1 MEVDEIDKKLLEIL
15 STEISRDGGASLV
28 RDLKEY
34 DVCIDPLLKRSSE
47 PKLLAFLEQFPDVF
61 EVDRKTLPHV
71 VYLLKYEHIRLSD
84 EVPASQQA
92 DAKEMLKDRI
102 MCILK
107 KEMVKNERRNGPD
120 NATRYAMQGVNSSWL
135 MKQCKNQLHHY
146 LRLSG
151 KYQDMYSDDC
161 KHVNLVGSDEWNS
174 LVSIEFISIAK
185 ECCDYDNG
193 RFILREETYVSV
205 ETLASI
211 LTDKVDEDGGTHIS
225 LGLLLHRCPE
235 LRRLL
240 GGQDLMRLKEENE
253 HCFDRVGL
261 FTRNNQIYLQSMST
275 SKAGRM
281 EVDETGLFSVTSSKW
296 GNAFASLMANQCR
309 SMLSAE
315 PENTIAID
323 LTASVGGISLP
334 LCRTFKRVIAIE
346 IDSNRAD
353 LCRRNMQKHA
363 VSGQVDVRNEDSM
376 EVIPDLSSE
385 IGCYPKVVAV
395 DPRKFENLFSFLLR
409 PLSPL
414 IHFS

>member
-34 DVCIDPLLKRSSE
+34 NVCIDPLLKRSSE
-47 PKLLAFLEQFPDVF
+47 PKLLAFLEQFPDIF

-71 VYLLKYEHIRLSD
+71 VYLLNYEHVMSD
-84 EVPASQQA
+84 EVPASKQA
-92 DAKEMLKDRI
+92 DAKDMLKDRM

-135 MKQCKNQLHHY
+135 MKQCKNQLHNY

-151 KYQDMYSDDC
+151 KYHDMYSNC
-161 KHVNLVGSDEWNS
+161 KHVNLVGSDEWNI
-174 LVSIEFISIAK
+174 LVSNEFISIAK
-185 ECCDYDNG
+185 ECCDYDEG
-193 RFILREETYVSV
+193 RFFLREKTYVSV

-225 LGLLLHRCPE
+225 LGLLLHRYPE

-253 HCFDRVGL
+253 QSFERVGV
-261 FTRNNQIYLQSMST
+261 FTRNNQVYLQSMST

-323 LTASVGGISLP
+323 LTASVGGICLP
-334 LCRTFKRVIAIE
+334 LSKTFKRVTAIE

-363 VSGQVDVRNEDSM
+363 VPGQVDIRNEDAM
-376 EVIPDLSSE
+376 EAIPDLSSE

-395 DPRKFENLFSFLLR
+395 DPRKFESLFSVLL
-409 PLSPL
+409 
-414 IHFS
+414 